1 MNKIWFFGDSFCDTS
16 FNCETEDENKL
27 EWTDL
32 LARDFNC
39 NIAHLGTAGS
49 SIPFLVKQYL
59 ENLDFIQPND
69 IVVFVYTSVYRE
81 YFKGKN
87 FRPIPDFLPLKE
99 KMDSINVPNENNPIT
114 EREFSAW
121 NNYLIHLYDIED
133 AIFRGAMCVN
143 YLLKFNHKCKT
154 YHIPAF
160 ADFPHEYCKVNSNY
174 CITEIVDDLSSS
186 MGLNPEQRETMIS
199 GNNHMVSDDRKI
211 SCVKSAYKV
220 IKEHYIDNDK

>member
-1 MNKIWFFGDSFCDTS
+1 MNKIWFFGDSFCGTS
-16 FNCETEDENKL
+16 FNDEDENKL

-99 KMDSINVPNENNPIT
+99 KMDSINVCNENNPIT

-121 NNYLIHLYDIED
+121 NNYLIHLHDIED

-160 ADFPHEYCKVNSNY
+160 ADFPHEYCKIKSNY

-186 MGLNPEQRETMIS
+186 MGLNPEQRESMIS
-199 GNNHMVSDDRKI
+199 GNNHMVSDDRTI

-220 IKEHYIDNDK
+220 IKDHYIDNDKS

>member
-1 MNKIWFFGDSFCDTS
+1 MNKIWFFGDSFCDC
-16 FNCETEDENKL
+16 NYKQETDDENKL

-32 LARDFNC
+32 LARDLNC
-39 NIAHLGTAGS
+39 NIAHLGTPGS

-59 ENLDFIQPND
+59 ENLNFIQSND
-69 IVVFVYTSVYRE
+69 IVVFVYTSITRE
-81 YFKGKN
+81 FFKGKN
-87 FRPIPDFLPLKE
+87 FRPIPDFLPLEE
-99 KMDSINVPNENNPIT
+99 KLESINIPNEGNHIS

-121 NNYLIHLYDIED
+121 NNYLIHLHDTED
-133 AIFRGAMCVN
+133 AIFRGAMYIN
-143 YLLKFNHKCKT
+143 YLLKFDHKCKT

-160 ADFPHEYCKVNSNY
+160 DDFPHEYCKLKSDYSITTIVN
-174 CITEIVDDLSSS
+174 DLSDS
-186 MGLNPEQRETMIS
+186 MGLNPKQRESMVS